1 MPADVVSILSLLWGL
16 FINTLTFLAAHTSLG
31 AWIRHLASRLIRKLR
46 SWGFEWPETPVPP
59 DRQELRD
66 TPTQIQTSSQGCLVE
81 MRVMSGLLREVMGQ
95 GTNHHSEIR
104 DVLSDIHDGLYH
116 ISSDA
121 RAITEVLTN
130 NTLRADVHVM
140 VAFEVDR
147 LLRRLPQLMREA
159 KTEAKPRHQRAASA

>member
-1 MPADVVSILSLLWGL
+1 M
-16 FINTLTFLAAHTSLG
+16 
-31 AWIRHLASRLIRKLR
+31 
-46 SWGFEWPETPVPP
+46 PP

-66 TPTQIQTSSQGCLVE
+66 TPTQNQTSSQELLDE
-81 MRVMSGLLREVMGQ
+81 MKVISGLLRGVMDQ
-95 GTNHHSEIR
+95 GTNHHSVIR
-104 DVLSDIHDGLYH
+104 GVLSDIHDGLNH

-130 NTLRADVHVM
+130 YTLRTNVHVV